1 MRASAF
7 ILEREVAGLIRRK
20 RVSCFLFGLLLLCCT
35 CVFGK
40 NPIENLHSD
49 TAGPEQIFGAQLIT
63 ANALRAPSKAQR
75 ALEKA
80 AAAIVHNESREA
92 EKQLARALEL
102 YPDYAKALTVR
113 ATLRMATER
122 SEAIKD
128 LQHAIQVDPQ
138 YGVPYAVLAG
148 MYNDSERYDD
158 ALPLV
163 QRALQLLPLAWPVH
177 YEMARALCGKNRSI
191 EALREVTEAEKRMS
205 ADKAAH
211 PESVA
216 NVHYLRGTLLLVQH
230 EFAEAR
236 REFQATLNTE
246 PQGPLA
252 AISNHKVA
260 LLEPADIR

>member
-1 MRASAF
+1 M
-7 ILEREVAGLIRRK
+7 
-20 RVSCFLFGLLLLCCT
+20 SCFLILLCCT
-35 CVFGK
+35 RVLGQD
-40 NPIENLHSD
+40 PIENLHLD
-49 TAGPEQIFGAQLIT
+49 TAGPERTFGAQLIT
-63 ANALRAPSKAQR
+63 ANALLAPSKAQR
-75 ALEKA
+75 ALEEA
-80 AAAIVHNESREA
+80 AAAIAHNDSKEA

-113 ATLRMATER
+113 ATRRMATAR

-148 MYNDSERYDD
+148 IYNDSERYGD
-158 ALPLV
+158 ALPLL
-163 QRALQLLPLAWPVH
+163 QRALQLLPIAWPVH
-177 YEMARALCGKNRSI
+177 YEMARALCGKNQSI

-211 PESVA
+211 PQSVA

-236 REFQATLNTE
+236 REFQTTLNTE

-252 AISNHKVA
+252 TISNRMIA